1 MSILSINVDTLVV
14 SSELPV
20 VASVF
25 ITVALLVS
33 VESAFSVAA
42 SSTVAFI
49 LGIHVDKLV
58 VSSELPVVASVFINV
73 APLLSVASVCS
84 VVASSTVASILGIH
98 VGKLVVYSELPG
110 ALVNTTRTDDKSYR
124 DLSAYSSRT

>member
-1 MSILSINVDTLVV
+1 MSFLSINVDTLVV

-42 SSTVAFI
+42 SSTVAYI
-49 LGIHVDKLV
+49 LGIQ
-58 VSSELPVVASVFINV
+58 
-73 APLLSVASVCS
+73 
-84 VVASSTVASILGIH
+84 
-98 VGKLVVYSELPG
+98 VGKLVVYSEFPG
-110 ALVNTTRTDDKSYR
+110 ALVNTPRADDKAYR